1 MPIGALRGQLPDNV
15 PSDVAE
21 LALDRIVASGAAAI
35 TDDVAHRSEHRL
47 VLSDADRAMVD
58 RILAEAENF
67 ALEPPSERDWS
78 TSLGTS
84 REHFLDLLTF
94 LKREGRMVRAP
105 GDLWFSTEAI
115 GALKERIAAHFE
127 TNQRLDTKAY
137 KALIGTTRRT
147 AVPLM
152 EYFDDERLT
161 IRSGDARVLRRR

>member
-1 MPIGALRGQLPDNV
+1 
-15 PSDVAE
+15 
-21 LALDRIVASGAAAI
+21 VASGAAAI

-47 VLSDADRAMVD
+47 ELSDSDQALID
-58 RILAEAENF
+58 RILAEAESF

-78 TSLGTS
+78 DSLGIS
-84 REHFLDLLTF
+84 REHLLDLLAL
-94 LKREGRMVRAP
+94 LKRDGRMVRAP
-105 GDLWFSTEAI
+105 GDLWFAA
-115 GALKERIAAHFE
+115 GAVAALRERISAHFE

-152 EYFDDERLT
+152 EYFDDEHLT